1 MSKLKMP
8 SWKRSAINLSATTIN
23 AEPFQNIKTVEDTA
37 RHIFSVVVFTLGR

>member
-23 AEPFQNIKTVEDTA
+23 AEPFQNIKTVEDGGLETFFQWLSL
-37 RHIFSVVVFTLGR
+37 H